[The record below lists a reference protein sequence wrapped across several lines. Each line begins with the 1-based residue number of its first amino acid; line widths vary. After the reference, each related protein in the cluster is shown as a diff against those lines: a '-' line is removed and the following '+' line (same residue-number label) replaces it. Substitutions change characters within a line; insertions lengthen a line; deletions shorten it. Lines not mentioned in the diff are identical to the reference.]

1 MKTSDYL
8 KEVLSTSE
16 GHDKWLTSVKE
27 KGYSPEKIASINMAM
42 LDADR
47 YVNGGKMSI
56 PKNKVWLKWSNEKE
70 DYVEIPLKE
79 NEEVEIYIKDRSLAQ
94 ILRRNGIPVNSQIY
108 YKESEFG
115 KKASE
120 VYNI

>member
-16 GHDKWLTSVKE
+16 GHDKWLKSVTE
-27 KGYSPEKIASINMAM
+27 KGYSPEKISAINMAM

-47 YVNGGKMSI
+47 YVNGGEKLI
-56 PKNKVWLKWSNEKE
+56 VNNNVWLKWSYEKE

-108 YKESEFG
+108 YRESEFG